1 MGTVWQGAHATDD
14 EASFVTMRTLLLAL
28 RLSLLTVAAFTLA
41 ECAAQSNSRSAG
53 AADATT
59 SMPDSGAFVIS
70 GDPRQPSGAAW
81 SFRGSVGG
89 VLYELT
95 GVILAPN
102 GPGPFPAVVLSHGSG
117 GNARFIA
124 NEVGRTMVAWG
135 FVCIAVDYTHAV
147 DVPRGAPGNSSET
160 GASRANVL
168 RAHMTRE
175 LLRRIPYVDNG
186 RVAAHGHSLG
196 AYLQVAWLGN
206 FPRDVQAASHTGG
219 GVRPPQSRIAPA
231 PTVDQAARITIPY
244 QLHHGSSDEVVP
256 ISWDERLA
264 SVLKERGVETALYIY
279 DGGHLAPRANPL
291 MFERVRAW
299 YAMHGVR

>member
-1 MGTVWQGAHATDD
+1 MSYPRAT
-14 EASFVTMRTLLLAL
+14 TRTLLLAL
-28 RLSLLTVAAFTLA
+28 RLSLLTAAAFTLA
-41 ECAAQSNSRSAG
+41 QCAAQSHARSAG
-53 AADATT
+53 PADATT
-59 SMPDSGAFVIS
+59 SIPDSGAFVIS
-70 GDPRQPSGAAW
+70 GDARQPSGAPW

-89 VLYELT
+89 VQYELT
-95 GVILAPN
+95 GVILVPN

-117 GNARFIA
+117 GNAQFIA
-124 NEVGRTMVAWG
+124 NEVGRTMVTWG

-147 DVPRGAPGNSSET
+147 DVPRGAPGNSSEK
-160 GASRANVL
+160 GASRANVQ

-196 AYLQVAWLGN
+196 AYLQVAWLAT
-206 FPRDVQAASHTGG
+206 FPRDVQVASHTGG

-231 PTVDQAARITIPY
+231 PTVDQAGRITVPY
-244 QLHHGSSDEVVP
+244 QLHHGSSDETVP
-256 ISWDERLA
+256 ISWDERFA
-264 SVLKERGVETALYIY
+264 GVLKERGVETALYVY